1 MLFSVACIFSFLPLP
16 FNPYPPFLPSKTI
29 CSFHVLVCSVVTV
42 FPSFRLAV
50 LAVFL
55 FLSGLS
61 ECSPWSL
68 AGFTGFTQWS
78 FTLWLLGVFYPA
90 LQDTWVFDGSRWW
103 NRVSIAQVCN
113 SSDFLDMHFWLL
125 CQLPSHCF
133 LKLLSQ
139 LCQHRYMNV
148 WQAWLKSE

>member
-1 MLFSVACIFSFLPLP
+1 MLFSVACFFSFLPLP

-68 AGFTGFTQWS
+68 AGVS
-78 FTLWLLGVFYPA
+78 ALWLLGVFYPA
-90 LQDTWVFDGSRWW
+90 LQDTWVFVCSRWW
-103 NRVSIAQVCN
+103 NGVSIAQVYN

-148 WQAWLKSE
+148 WRAWLKSE

>member
-1 MLFSVACIFSFLPLP
+1 MLFSVACFFSFLPLP

-55 FLSGLS
+55 FRSGLS
-61 ECSPWSL
+61 ECRPWSL
-68 AGFTGFTQWS
+68 AGVS
-78 FTLWLLGVFYPA
+78 ALWLLGVFYPA
-90 LQDTWVFDGSRWW
+90 LQDTWVFVCSRWW
-103 NRVSIAQVCN
+103 NGVSIAQVYN

-148 WQAWLKSE
+148 WRAWLKSE